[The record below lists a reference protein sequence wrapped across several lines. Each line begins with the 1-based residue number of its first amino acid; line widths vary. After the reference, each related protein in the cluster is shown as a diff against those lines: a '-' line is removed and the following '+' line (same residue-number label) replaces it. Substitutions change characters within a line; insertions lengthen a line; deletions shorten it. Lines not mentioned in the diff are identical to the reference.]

1 MWDEIRERLVES
13 FRGDAAV
20 AGRWDRVVADV
31 RDGRLS
37 PATAAQDLLAAH
49 GLADV
54 ESDDP
59 GGER

>member
-1 MWDEIRERLVES
+1 
-13 FRGDAAV
+13 
-20 AGRWDRVVADV
+20 VADV

-49 GLADV
+49 GLADAEGDV
-54 ESDDP
+54 P